1 MNKNRLEQ
9 LDSLRGLASLSV
21 FAHHMWMIT
30 PVLPLVFSY
39 SPFRIFVYGHAA
51 VILFF
56 ILSGFVL
63 SLPFL
68 NNKQGSYY
76 GYILKRFFRIYIP
89 YIVSLAIAIT
99 LSVSLHRDGI
109 NNLSDWFNQFWRKGL
124 DIDIIKEHILLITN
138 IHTDAYNTVVWS
150 LIHEMRIS
158 IIFPIIMVA
167 VIRYKWSTNLL
178 LCLLLSSIGAMND
191 LFDFEVRNGHYTSI
205 FDTVHYTSFFITG
218 ALLAKYKE
226 NLART
231 YHKLN
236 KIHKWTLLITA
247 MIFYSYSRIV
257 EVVIHLPF
265 NHIITEY
272 GIAFGS
278 IIVVIMALS
287 SNAFTNFLMRKPIIF
302 IGKISYSLYLY
313 HFVILLSSINLFYG
327 KLPIVLIYV
336 LSFITTIFVS
346 VLGYYFIED
355 PSAKLGRKVSQKINL
370 YQLKNKT
377 SVKKG
382 A

>member
-1 MNKNRLEQ
+1 LNNNRLEQ

-30 PVLPLVFSY
+30 PVLPIVFSY
-39 SPFRIFVYGHAA
+39 SPLRIFVYGHAA

-76 GYILKRFFRIYIP
+76 GYILKRFCRIYIP

-109 NNLSDWFNQFWRKGL
+109 NTLSDWFNQFWNKGL
-124 DIDIIKEHILLITN
+124 DIDIIKEHIALITN

-158 IIFPIIMVA
+158 IIFPIIMLA
-167 VIRYKWSTNLL
+167 IIRYKWSTNLL

-191 LFDFEVRNGHYTSI
+191 LFNFEVRNGHYTSI
-205 FDTVHYTSFFITG
+205 FDTVHYTSFFIIG

-226 NLART
+226 YLTRT
-231 YHKLN
+231 FHKLSRIN
-236 KIHKWTLLITA
+236 KWALLIIA
-247 MIFYSYSRIV
+247 MVCYSYSRIV

-287 SNAFTNFLMRKPIIF
+287 SNTFTSFLMRRPIIF

-313 HFVILLSSINLFYG
+313 HFVILLSLINLFYG
-327 KLPIVLIYV
+327 EMPIWLIYV
-336 LSFITTIFVS
+336 LAFITTIFVS
-346 VLGYYFIED
+346 VLGYYFVED
-355 PSAKLGRKVSQKINL
+355 PSAKLGRKISRKINL
-370 YQLKNKT
+370 YQLKSKV

>member
-1 MNKNRLEQ
+1 LNNNRLEQ

-39 SPFRIFVYGHAA
+39 SPLRIFVYGHAA

-68 NNKQGSYY
+68 SNKQGSYY
-76 GYILKRFFRIYIP
+76 GYILKRFCRIYIP
-89 YIVSLAIAIT
+89 YIISLAIAIT
-99 LSVSLHRDGI
+99 LSVSLHRGGI
-109 NNLSDWFNQFWRKGL
+109 NTLSDWFNQFWNKGL
-124 DIDIIKEHILLITN
+124 DIDIIKEHIALITN

-158 IIFPIIMVA
+158 IVFPIIMLA
-167 VIRYKWSTNLL
+167 IIRYKWSTNLL

-205 FDTVHYTSFFITG
+205 FDTVHYTSFFIIG

-226 NLART
+226 NLARA

-236 KIHKWTLLITA
+236 RLHKWALLITA
-247 MIFYSYSRIV
+247 MICYSYSRIV

-278 IIVVIMALS
+278 IIVVTMALS
-287 SNAFTNFLMRKPIIF
+287 SNTFTSFLMRRPIIF

-313 HFVILLSSINLFYG
+313 HFVILLSLINLFYG
-327 KLPIVLIYV
+327 EMPIWSIFVLA
-336 LSFITTIFVS
+336 FIITIFVS
-346 VLGYYFIED
+346 VLGYYFVEI
-355 PSAKLGRKVSQKINL
+355 PSAKLGRKISQKINL
-370 YQLKNKT
+370 YQLKSRA